1 MKKHLFTYLG
11 IVIGFMAM
19 DTIWLGY
26 LAIDT
31 YRASMGDLL
40 REDFLMTPAVLFY
53 ITYTLA
59 ILILVVAPNAEKG
72 GKKVAL
78 MGAIYGFAAY
88 ATYDLTN
95 YAVMAN
101 FPLDITIIDL
111 IWGVIITTTA
121 SMSGYMG
128 YKIANR

>member
-1 MKKHLFTYLG
+1 MKKHLFAYIG

-19 DTIWLGY
+19 DTMWLGY

-31 YRASMGDLL
+31 YRASMGSLL
-40 REDFLMTPAVLFY
+40 RDDFLMTPAVLFY

-72 GKKVAL
+72 LKRTAL

-111 IWGVIITTTA
+111 IWGVVITTTA
-121 SMSGYMG
+121 TLTGYFG
-128 YKIANR
+128 YKLADR